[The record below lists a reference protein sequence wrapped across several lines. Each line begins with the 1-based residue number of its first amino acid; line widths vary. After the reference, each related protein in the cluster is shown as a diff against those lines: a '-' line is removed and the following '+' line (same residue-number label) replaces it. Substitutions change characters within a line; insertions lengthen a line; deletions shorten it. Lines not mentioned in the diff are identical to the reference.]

1 MPLSNA
7 NKRTQSEENTG
18 ETGPNSK
25 RSRLENKTRV
35 VESCATM
42 TEPHKKAN
50 FSALAGNGISRHASP
65 LANTKPGAA
74 KKLVIKN
81 FKEKPQIPENFE
93 EETWLKLAEAVGAIQ
108 RSCAIRYSL
117 EELYQA
123 VENMCSYKMAA
134 GLYQHLQNACQ
145 KHFLKLMNNC
155 WQAHCRQMIM
165 IRSIFLFLDRTYV
178 LQTSS
183 ILSIWDMGLDLFRTH
198 IISHPVVES
207 RTVDGLLSLIERERC
222 GETVNRQ
229 LLKNLLRM
237 LTDLQIYQEAFERKF
252 LDATERLY
260 SAEGQQLMQ
269 ERDVPEYL
277 CHVDKRLN
285 EENERLLY
293 YLDSSTKKPLV
304 ACVEKQLLE
313 YHLTNI
319 LQKGLDQLLDENRVG
334 DLTLMYQLFSR
345 VRDGLKELCTAFSA
359 YIKKTGRLIVVNPS
373 NDAEKDKDMV
383 QNLLDFKDKIDNII
397 EVCFAQNQ
405 TFVNAMKESFENFI
419 NQRQNKP
426 AEFIAKY
433 VDSKLRAG
441 NKEATE
447 EELEKLLDKI
457 MVLFRFIHGK
467 DVFEAF
473 YKKDLA
479 KRLLVGKSAS
489 VDAEKS
495 MLSKLKQECG
505 GGFTSKLEGMFKD
518 MELSK
523 DIVLAFKQH
532 QQYLDSTNG
541 IDLTVNI
548 LTMGYWPT
556 YPACEVLLPSEMV
569 HLQEVFKK
577 FYLGK
582 HSGRKLQWQ
591 PTLGHCVLKAEF
603 NGCTVRKELQ
613 VSLFQT
619 LVLLLFNDNNEFSFV
634 DIKAATGIEDTEL
647 RRTLQSLACGKARGK
662 DVEDGDKFQFNDDFK
677 HKLYRIKINQ
687 IQMKETQEENV
698 STTEKVFHDRQYQ
711 VDAAIVRIMKMRK
724 TLTHNLLISELYNQL
739 KFPVKPADLKKR
751 IESLIDREYMER
763 DKDNPNTYHYV
774 A

>member
-1 MPLSNA
+1 M
-7 NKRTQSEENTG
+7 
-18 ETGPNSK
+18 
-25 RSRLENKTRV
+25 
-35 VESCATM
+35 
-42 TEPHKKAN
+42 
-50 FSALAGNGISRHASP
+50 
-65 LANTKPGAA
+65 
-74 KKLVIKN
+74 
-81 FKEKPQIPENFE
+81 
-93 EETWLKLAEAVGAIQ
+93 
-108 RSCAIRYSL
+108 
-117 EELYQA
+117 
-123 VENMCSYKMAA
+123 
-134 GLYQHLQNACQ
+134 
-145 KHFLKLMNNC
+145 
-155 WQAHCRQMIM
+155 
-165 IRSIFLFLDRTYV
+165 
-178 LQTSS
+178 
-183 ILSIWDMGLDLFRTH
+183 
-198 IISHPVVES
+198 
-207 RTVDGLLSLIERERC
+207 
-222 GETVNRQ
+222 
-229 LLKNLLRM
+229 
-237 LTDLQIYQEAFERKF
+237 
-252 LDATERLY
+252 
-260 SAEGQQLMQ
+260 
-269 ERDVPEYL
+269 
-277 CHVDKRLN
+277 
-285 EENERLLY
+285 
-293 YLDSSTKKPLV
+293 
-304 ACVEKQLLE
+304 
-313 YHLTNI
+313 
-319 LQKGLDQLLDENRVG
+319 GLDQLLDENRVG

-397 EVCFAQNQ
+397 E
-405 TFVNAMKESFENFI
+405 
-419 NQRQNKP
+419 
-426 AEFIAKY
+426 
-433 VDSKLRAG
+433 
-441 NKEATE
+441 EATE

-647 RRTLQSLACGKARGK
+647 RRTLQSLACGKARVLHKTPKGK